1 MAKYSA
7 DFKLK
12 VVQYAAQNCLGAR
25 ALSKI
30 YGVNISSLR
39 YWIKHY
45 QCHGEQAFAKKRRVH
60 SAEFKYQAVMHM
72 RKNQMSLRETT
83 VYFNLGDSTSLVRTW
98 ERLYDI
104 GGLAALEPRPKGPAP
119 KMKPVKVHSKTQ
131 AVSSNE
137 ELAQLRRENEYLR
150 AENEYLKKLD
160 ALLQQKESTR
170 KTSQLPKKKHK

>member
-45 QCHGEQAFAKKRRVH
+45 QCHGEQAF
-60 SAEFKYQAVMHM
+60 
-72 RKNQMSLRETT
+72 
-83 VYFNLGDSTSLVRTW
+83 
-98 ERLYDI
+98 
-104 GGLAALEPRPKGPAP
+104 
-119 KMKPVKVHSKTQ
+119 MKPVKVHSKTQ

>member
-45 QCHGEQAFAKKRRVH
+45 QCHGEQAFVKKRRVH

-72 RKNQMSLRETT
+72 RKNQMSLRETVNT
-83 VYFNLGDSTSLVRTW
+83 LTSVDLPLKMGGLPKDVYSISLYRKDVELLQVMMANGTLFLVRN
-98 ERLYDI
+98 
-104 GGLAALEPRPKGPAP
+104 GKSN
-119 KMKPVKVHSKTQ
+119 KP
-131 AVSSNE
+131 
-137 ELAQLRRENEYLR
+137 
-150 AENEYLKKLD
+150 
-160 ALLQQKESTR
+160 
-170 KTSQLPKKKHK
+170 LPKAKLWIMMWTRMVLL